1 MKVVER
7 INEILKEKNMS
18 KKELANRLINLGM
31 KANKT
36 GEIPTLSSI
45 YAYLNGNIDIK
56 ADMIPFIADA
66 LGVFEQELFMDKKEI
81 EEIFKKMGVS
91 KDIFIVEYETL
102 KNETKKIA
110 VKSYTK
116 KMAIEKFEDYC
127 TENKIDDIVDCW
139 IKED

>member
-1 MKVVER
+1 MDNLE
-7 INEILKEKNMS
+7 NLKELFIQNFNMEMVAS
-18 KKELANRLINLGM
+18 DLINMVAPKKLE
-31 KANKT
+31 KY
-36 GEIPTLSSI
+36 I
-45 YAYLNGNIDIK
+45 YEKFKREFNVEELEK
-56 ADMIPFIADA
+56 
-66 LGVFEQELFMDKKEI
+66 LFETVMNREEI
-81 EEIFKKMGVS
+81 EETFKKMGVR

-127 TENKIDDIVDCW
+127 TENEIDDIVDCW

>member
-1 MKVVER
+1 MDNLEK
-7 INEILKEKNMS
+7 LKELFIQNFNMEMVAS
-18 KKELANRLINLGM
+18 DLIDMVAPKKLEKYLYEKFKKEFYVEELEELF
-31 KANKT
+31 
-36 GEIPTLSSI
+36 
-45 YAYLNGNIDIK
+45 GN
-56 ADMIPFIADA
+56 
-66 LGVFEQELFMDKKEI
+66 FMDKKEI
-81 EEIFKKMGVS
+81 EETFKKMGVR

-102 KNETKKIA
+102 RNETKKIA

>member
-1 MKVVER
+1 MDNLE
-7 INEILKEKNMS
+7 NLKELFIQNFNMEMVARDLIDMVAPKKLEKYIYEKF
-18 KKELANRLINLGM
+18 KKEFNV
-31 KANKT
+31 
-36 GEIPTLSSI
+36 E
-45 YAYLNGNIDIK
+45 
-56 ADMIPFIADA
+56 
-66 LGVFEQELFMDKKEI
+66 ELEELFRSFMDKKEI
-81 EEIFKKMGVS
+81 EETFKKMGVG

-127 TENKIDDIVDCW
+127 MENGINNIVDCW

>member
-1 MKVVER
+1 MDNLE
-7 INEILKEKNMS
+7 NLKELFIQNFNMEMVAS
-18 KKELANRLINLGM
+18 DLIDMVAPKKLEKYIYEKFKREFNVEELEKLFETVMNR
-31 KANKT
+31 
-36 GEIPTLSSI
+36 E
-45 YAYLNGNIDIK
+45 
-56 ADMIPFIADA
+56 
-66 LGVFEQELFMDKKEI
+66 EI
-81 EEIFKKMGVS
+81 EETFKKMGVR

-127 TENKIDDIVDCW
+127 TENEIDDIVDCW

>member
-1 MKVVER
+1 M
-7 INEILKEKNMS
+7 
-18 KKELANRLINLGM
+18 NR
-31 KANKT
+31 
-36 GEIPTLSSI
+36 E
-45 YAYLNGNIDIK
+45 
-56 ADMIPFIADA
+56 
-66 LGVFEQELFMDKKEI
+66 EI
-81 EEIFKKMGVS
+81 EETFKKMGVR

-127 TENKIDDIVDCW
+127 TENEIDDIVDCW

>member
-1 MKVVER
+1 MDNLEK
-7 INEILKEKNMS
+7 LKELFIQNFNMEMVARDLIDMVAP
-18 KKELANRLINLGM
+18 KKLEKYLYEKFKTEFNVEELEELF
-31 KANKT
+31 
-36 GEIPTLSSI
+36 
-45 YAYLNGNIDIK
+45 GN
-56 ADMIPFIADA
+56 
-66 LGVFEQELFMDKKEI
+66 FMDKKEI
-81 EEIFKKMGVS
+81 EETFKKMGVG

-127 TENKIDDIVDCW
+127 TENEIDDIVDCW